1 MAQKPKDIV
10 YFYGIPAYGH
20 TLSNL
25 YLAGRL
31 AEAGFRVIY
40 YSTEPFRKVIEENG
54 CEYRPY
60 PIDWENLDLRDGER
74 ILKLYRLILQYTW
87 ELLPGLLRQAG
98 KERPR
103 AILFE
108 SLALWGKV
116 IGELVSVPTFA
127 FYSIAAID
135 WTWRRP
141 RGKGASG
148 SLPVGPWKKGLSE
161 YVPGFSADFLRY
173 AGELPGAMSYV
184 RLLRGKYGLKKLG
197 LMPVLMNRGDYNL
210 CGYSRLFQP
219 GGCWFGAEYRFTG
232 PLSVHRKTVE
242 HNDFSCPMC
251 ASGERLIYISLG
263 TIFNENEALL
273 QEVIRQFGR
282 DSGKITDSNKR
293 RDSDNRRD
301 SDKITDFCERK
312 NSDIRSTSRE
322 KENLTRQ
329 EDIGGAGDFCKGRD
343 FGVDEKPEKEQ
354 FRVVLVWEGNRWF
367 PENFIVRPFVN
378 QNEILRHAD
387 LFITAGGV
395 NSIHEALYFGVPCL
409 LCPQQ
414 GEQLLN
420 ARQFQR
426 LGFGRILRNPA
437 RMRQEAMEC
446 MELRK
451 TWKEKR
457 RAAMTAVALR
467 EVLKIFERLN
477 EKPESRRQL

>member
-1 MAQKPKDIV
+1 MAQKQKDTV

-40 YSTEPFRKVIEENG
+40 YSVEPFQKVIEENG

-60 PIDWENLDLRDGER
+60 SINWENLDLRDGER

-87 ELLPGLLRQAG
+87 ELLPELLRQAG

-108 SLALWGKV
+108 SLALWGRAV
-116 IGELVSVPTFA
+116 GELVSVPTFA

-141 RGKGASG
+141 GGKGTSG
-148 SLPVGPWKKGLSE
+148 ILPVCPWKKGLSE
-161 YVPGFSADFLRY
+161 YVPGFSGGFLRY
-173 AGELPGAMSYV
+173 GKELPGAMSYV
-184 RLLRGKYGLKKLG
+184 RRLRVKYGLKRLG

-219 GGCWFGAEYRFTG
+219 GGRWFGAEYRFTG
-232 PLSVHRKTVE
+232 PLSVHRRTVE
-242 HNDFSCPMC
+242 HNDFSCLAC
-251 ASGERLIYISLG
+251 TSGELLIYISLG

-282 DSGKITDSNKR
+282 DSGKITDSCKR
-293 RDSDNRRD
+293 RDSDNRR
-301 SDKITDFCERK
+301 IPGGRG
-312 NSDIRSTSRE
+312 NPG
-322 KENLTRQ
+322 RQ
-329 EDIGGAGDFCKGRD
+329 GNIGAAGDFCEGRD
-343 FGVDEKPEKEQ
+343 FGVDEKPEKEP
-354 FRVVLVWEGNRWF
+354 FRVVLVWEGNRRF

-420 ARQFQR
+420 GRQFQR

-437 RMRQEAMEC
+437 KMWQEAMEC
-446 MELRK
+446 MQLRK
-451 TWKEKR
+451 TWTEKR
-457 RAAMTAVALR
+457 RAAMTAVSLR
-467 EVLKIFERLN
+467 EVLEIFEELH
-477 EKPESRRQL
+477 EKPES

>member
-1 MAQKPKDIV
+1 MAQKPKDTV

-25 YLAGRL
+25 YLAGSL
-31 AEAGFRVIY
+31 AEAGFRMVY

-87 ELLPGLLRQAG
+87 ELLPGLLRQVG

-108 SLALWGKV
+108 SLALWGRAV
-116 IGELVSVPTFA
+116 GELVSVPTFA

-141 RGKGASG
+141 GGKGASG
-148 SLPVGPWKKGLSE
+148 ILPVGPWKKGLSE
-161 YVPGFSADFLRY
+161 YVPGFSGGFLRY
-173 AGELPGAMSYV
+173 VGELPRAMSYV

-219 GGCWFGAEYRFTG
+219 GGCWFGAEYRFAG
-232 PLSVHRKTVE
+232 PLSVHRQTVE

-251 ASGERLIYISLG
+251 AYGERLIYISLG

-273 QEVIRQFGR
+273 QEVVRQFGR
-282 DSGKITDSNKR
+282 DSGKK
-293 RDSDNRRD
+293 RD
-301 SDKITDFCERK
+301 SDKRR
-312 NSDIRSTSRE
+312 N
-322 KENLTRQ
+322 
-329 EDIGGAGDFCKGRD
+329 

-354 FRVVLVWEGNRWF
+354 FRVVLVWEGNRRF

-378 QNEILRHAD
+378 QNEILRRAD

-426 LGFGRILRNPA
+426 LGLGRILRNPA
-437 RMRQEAMEC
+437 RLQQEAMEC

-457 RAAMTAVALR
+457 RAAMTAVSLR
-467 EVLKIFERLN
+467 EVLEIFERLN
-477 EKPESRRQL
+477 EKSESPG